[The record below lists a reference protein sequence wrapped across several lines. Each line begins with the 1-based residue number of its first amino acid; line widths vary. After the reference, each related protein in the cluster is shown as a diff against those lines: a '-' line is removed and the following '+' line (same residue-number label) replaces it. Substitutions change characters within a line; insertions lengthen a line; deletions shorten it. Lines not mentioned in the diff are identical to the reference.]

1 MKNLNIRI
9 LVISLS
15 TADAEQICD
24 LLSDDFDHVFSSTDE
39 ARFVADFDANEPDVV
54 VLAFKQLEY
63 AERCYLGLY
72 RHSPKAHQRPHRTIV
87 LCDKD
92 NVRRAFELCSREYF
106 DDYVMYWPMVFD
118 RSRLTMSIIVAGRSL
133 DATRSALPAHALAA
147 HAQQVAT
154 LEKTLDDSIELGAA
168 HMVALGNTVDA
179 ARESLDA
186 AAASSRHDE
195 DLPTTFDLDIGEPPA
210 GSSAATPGPAPF
222 ASMVHALG
230 EARVKVTDA
239 QQKLVPMTEWINGLR
254 KEVEPQMEAARQ
266 IGALAGK
273 VLPDVLIVDDD
284 AFQCKLLA
292 KMLESLPCRLHFA
305 HSGSGAMAFL
315 ARLKPVL
322 ILMDVELPD
331 LNGVEIT
338 RRLKAAPELS
348 GIPIVMITG
357 HSERTILE
365 SSLRAGAIDFV
376 VKPFDRETLL
386 KKVARYLPVRN

>member
-1 MKNLNIRI
+1 M
-9 LVISLS
+9 
-15 TADAEQICD
+15 A
-24 LLSDDFDHVFSSTDE
+24 
-39 ARFVADFDANEPDVV
+39 
-54 VLAFKQLEY
+54 
-63 AERCYLGLY
+63 
-72 RHSPKAHQRPHRTIV
+72 
-87 LCDKD
+87 
-92 NVRRAFELCSREYF
+92 
-106 DDYVMYWPMVFD
+106 
-118 RSRLTMSIIVAGRSL
+118 
-133 DATRSALPAHALAA
+133 
-147 HAQQVAT
+147 
-154 LEKTLDDSIELGAA
+154 
-168 HMVALGNTVDA
+168 
-179 ARESLDA
+179 
-186 AAASSRHDE
+186 
-195 DLPTTFDLDIGEPPA
+195 
-210 GSSAATPGPAPF
+210 
-222 ASMVHALG
+222 HALG

-266 IGALAGK
+266 IGLLAGK

-292 KMLESLPCRLHFA
+292 KLLESLPCRLHFA